1 MRRRRKYEI
10 DRYPNEA
17 VLGDKSI
24 KTRRVRGNNLK
35 VAVKFG
41 AFVSLA
47 DPVLKK
53 TTNAKI
59 LQVVKNPANKDY
71 ERRGVIS
78 KGALLETP
86 SGLARVISRP
96 GQHGCINAV
105 LVKQ

>member
-1 MRRRRKYEI
+1 M
-10 DRYPNEA
+10 
-17 VLGDKSI
+17 
-24 KTRRVRGNNLK
+24 
-35 VAVKFG
+35 KFG
-41 AFVSLA
+41 AFVNLA

-78 KGALLETP
+78 KGALLETA
-86 SGLARVISRP
+86 SGMARVISRP
-96 GQHGCINAV
+96 GQDGCINAV